1 MTKNVVPMQ
10 RPGPGMSAAVQAG
23 GAIYV
28 SGQVALDPERGLVGE
43 GDYEAQTRQ
52 CFRNV
57 ETILARLGAGLG
69 DIVSVTAYLAD
80 PSGSE
85 AYLAVRSETFPE
97 DPPAT
102 TTVVAPSTHSGFLVE
117 VQVIAATPEPS

>member
-1 MTKNVVPMQ
+1 
-10 RPGPGMSAAVQAG
+10 MSAAVQAG

-28 SGQVALDPERGLVGE
+28 AGQVALDPEHRLIGE
-43 GDYEAQTRQ
+43 GDYAAQTRQ

-57 ETILARLGAGLG
+57 EAILAQLGADLA
-69 DIVSVTAYLAD
+69 DVVSVTAYLAD
-80 PSGSE
+80 PSGSD
-85 AYLAVRSETFPE
+85 AYLAVRGETFPV

-117 VQVIAATPEPS
+117 VQVIAAAPEVS